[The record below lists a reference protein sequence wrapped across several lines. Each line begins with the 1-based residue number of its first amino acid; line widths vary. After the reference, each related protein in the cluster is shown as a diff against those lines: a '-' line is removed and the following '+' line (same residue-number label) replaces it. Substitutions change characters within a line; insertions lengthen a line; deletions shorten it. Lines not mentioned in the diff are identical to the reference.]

1 MNEPTL
7 LLLFFA
13 LLIGGIGLLV
23 IAPRLAKEL
32 PHVWVRLAGGSALLL
47 ALFMLVSGGPY
58 LWVLHLEKKWT
69 AANPKTR
76 TELESH
82 LALYTSR
89 QISPKE
95 SEWGRD
101 HSLQQDE
108 RMIRYSIIGQPLDV
122 VFRSD
127 DTIVMIYTSYE

>member
-1 MNEPTL
+1 M
-7 LLLFFA
+7 
-13 LLIGGIGLLV
+13 
-23 IAPRLAKEL
+23 
-32 PHVWVRLAGGSALLL
+32 
-47 ALFMLVSGGPY
+47 
-58 LWVLHLEKKWT
+58 T

-95 SEWGRD
+95 SGWGRD

-108 RMIRYSIIGQPLDV
+108 RMIRYSIIGHPLDV

-127 DTIVMIYTSYE
+127 DTIVMIYTSYK